1 MSFRVKRQ
9 LDPSM
14 DTCLHHVP
22 NIIII
27 FLKRQFVQ
35 YGSRLDEFTQIDE
48 EEGKEGISRFR
59 KENNYYYLVPLVS

>member
-1 MSFRVKRQ
+1 
-9 LDPSM
+9 M

-48 EEGKEGISRFR
+48 EETPFEGTKGISRFR
-59 KENNYYYLVPLVS
+59 KENNYYYLAPQISKSQ